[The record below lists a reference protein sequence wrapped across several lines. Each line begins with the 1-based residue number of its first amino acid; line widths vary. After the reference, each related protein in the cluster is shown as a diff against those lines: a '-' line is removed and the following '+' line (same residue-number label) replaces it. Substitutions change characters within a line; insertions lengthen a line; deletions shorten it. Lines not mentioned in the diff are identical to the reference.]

1 MKKQIYIAIIAVAMI
16 SCETYKTYERPDGLP
31 ISSSYR
37 DIFEDSDTTTL
48 SSLSWK
54 ELFTDS
60 YLQSLIETGLEK
72 NTDLQIARLHIE
84 QAEAVLMSSRLA
96 YLPSVNLSPQGTL
109 SSFNGSKAIKT
120 YSLTASASWEIE
132 IFGKLT
138 NQKREA
144 VAALEGSKAYRQAV
158 QTKLIATV
166 AGSYYSL
173 LMLDKQLA
181 INLSTLENW
190 DRSIKAMG
198 SLKRAG
204 QMNDAGILQAKA
216 NRLSLESAI
225 LQVKKSIN
233 ETENSLSVLL
243 GHEASQIE
251 RGSLAEQNFS
261 DGVTIGIPLQLLG
274 NRPDVRQAEFNL
286 AQSFYA
292 TNVARAAFYPSL
304 TLSGS
309 AGWTNSAGSAIVNP
323 GELLVSAVGSLVQ
336 PLFNKGVNV
345 ANLKKTKAQQEEAKL
360 LFQQSILNAGQEV
373 NDALVQWQTAR
384 NRINIGNQQIE
395 TLHEA
400 VRKTELLMKHS
411 SLNYLEVLTAQ
422 QSLLQAEQ
430 AQTQNYFDE
439 IQGVINLYHALG
451 GGIE

>member
-1 MKKQIYIAIIAVAMI
+1 M
-16 SCETYKTYERPDGLP
+16 ET
-31 ISSSYR
+31 
-37 DIFEDSDTTTL
+37 
-48 SSLSWK
+48 
-54 ELFTDS
+54 
-60 YLQSLIETGLEK
+60 
-72 NTDLQIARLHIE
+72 
-84 QAEAVLMSSRLA
+84 
-96 YLPSVNLSPQGTL
+96 
-109 SSFNGSKAIKT
+109 
-120 YSLTASASWEIE
+120 
-132 IFGKLT
+132 
-138 NQKREA
+138 
-144 VAALEGSKAYRQAV
+144 
-158 QTKLIATV
+158 
-166 AGSYYSL
+166 
-173 LMLDKQLA
+173 
-181 INLSTLENW
+181 
-190 DRSIKAMG
+190 
-198 SLKRAG
+198 
-204 QMNDAGILQAKA
+204 
-216 NRLSLESAI
+216 
-225 LQVKKSIN
+225 
-233 ETENSLSVLL
+233 
-243 GHEASQIE
+243 
-251 RGSLAEQNFS
+251 
-261 DGVTIGIPLQLLG
+261 
-274 NRPDVRQAEFNL
+274 DVRQAEFNL